1 MTAGLAQGRDDPG
14 RVISGFGPGCCF
26 GVEPNRS
33 GGTSFTW
40 ASGDVC
46 ARNQKSLY
54 H

>member
-14 RVISGFGPGCCF
+14 RVINGFGPWCCF

-33 GGTSFTW
+33 GGTAFTW
-40 ASGDVC
+40 ASEDVYAENRRC
-46 ARNQKSLY
+46 LC